1 MLIGM
6 AARKQMT
13 LNQAFGIAL
22 KRFRAER
29 GLTQEEL
36 AHGADLAL
44 TSVGRMEIGA
54 QGIRLDTAMRLA
66 RALGISGATL
76 VSECERIM
84 KRVPSP
90 TVDPAKSRVSQ

>member
-1 MLIGM
+1 MLLSM

-36 AHGADLAL
+36 AHGAALAL

-54 QGIRLDTAMRLA
+54 QGIRLDTALRLA
-66 RALGISGATL
+66 RALDISGAVL
-76 VSECERIM
+76 VGECERIM
-84 KRVPSP
+84 KRLPPSAI
-90 TVDPAKSRVSQ
+90 DPVKKQAPQ